1 MSRFEDI
8 LASHKQRLDS
18 DELNLEEDAA
28 EALGDRVGRAR
39 VAPLHSVQP
48 EHGIAESTLER
59 ERVAGEFGGT
69 SSGGSESGGSSE
81 NSGAGGGTSGGAV
94 PQRDAPDD
102 DEHRD
107 NTVPQTADVDAGTEQ
122 DSDSITDDVE
132 SVGMVDAAATAAVT
146 TALPGDREGVSP
158 SEEEEEE
165 ERQQPEP
172 THPVKLNWQEG
183 FRAGDGPTVKVGRF
197 PEELAQ
203 ALRDEIAPIVGR
215 EFAEE
220 VSNNSLVSGFALVK
234 MGVQPDDVDSNTTAV
249 MRAVASTEP
258 ALDALAQEV
267 TALRETVAINEATSV
282 KMVKLMAELTEVTR
296 SAEYAMSYWFHD
308 RVMGLSLGNSSS
320 VDDAMLEHETAVM
333 ATRDRFRFAA
343 KKIHAAQRDRQG
355 RRKQ

>member
-18 DELNLEEDAA
+18 DELNLEEDPA

-81 NSGAGGGTSGGAV
+81 NSGAV

-107 NTVPQTADVDAGTEQ
+107 NTVPQTADADAGTEQ

-132 SVGMVDAAATAAVT
+132 SVGMVDAAATAA
-146 TALPGDREGVSP
+146 LSDRSAGVSP
-158 SEEEEEE
+158 SEEE
-165 ERQQPEP
+165 RQQPESLQ
-172 THPVKLNWQEG
+172 PVKLNRQEG
-183 FRAGDGPTVKVGRF
+183 FHAGDGATTKIGRF
-197 PEELAQ
+197 PEELTQ

-220 VSNNSLVSGFALVK
+220 VSNNSLVAGFVFVK

-249 MRAVASTEP
+249 MRAVAHTEP

>member
-107 NTVPQTADVDAGTEQ
+107 NTVPQTADADAGTEQ

-132 SVGMVDAAATAAVT
+132 SVGMVDAAATAA
-146 TALPGDREGVSP
+146 LSDRSAGVSP
-158 SEEEEEE
+158 SEEE

-172 THPVKLNWQEG
+172 THPVKLNRQEG
-183 FRAGDGPTVKVGRF
+183 FRTGDGPTVKVGRF

-203 ALRDEIAPIVGR
+203 ALRDEITPIVGR
-215 EFAEE
+215 EFAED

-249 MRAVASTEP
+249 MRAVAHTEP